1 MRFESYSRLIFRG
14 LSYHVLLF
22 IKKKHLMNVVKLV
35 EEYRNNV
42 LFYVLYRDD
51 EIIMKT
57 NRYETAIKELNLMLV
72 QV

>member
-14 LSYHVLLF
+14 LIYHVLLF

>member
-1 MRFESYSRLIFRG
+1 
-14 LSYHVLLF
+14 
-22 IKKKHLMNVVKLV
+22 MNVVKLV
-35 EEYRNNV
+35 EEYINNV